1 MSQIKRL
8 QTIDA
13 DTLQSTAYE
22 PVSFVVDDL
31 LPQGL
36 HLLAGAPKIGKSWL
50 ALWLCL
56 CAAQGKPLWTFA
68 TRPCEVLYLCLED
81 SFQRIQSRLFDLTED
96 APPTLHFAVMSQQLH
111 NGLVEQIE
119 QFLKEHPQTRLI
131 VIDTLQRIRTAGN
144 DANPYASDYRDIG
157 VLKALA
163 DKHRI
168 AILLVHHLRKMND
181 DDPMNMISGTT
192 GLSGATDSNFVLR
205 KSKRRENTATLYC
218 TGRDIPYR
226 ELALEFDGEDHV
238 WKLLSD
244 DCEQTEQP
252 SERILFLLSEL
263 LRQQPEISAP
273 AKVLLEKIDPAG
285 AEGLTPNSF
294 SHRIRKSVDALRR
307 NGISVVSAVLS
318 DAKRNEIIEK
328 NPARMLDLPT
338 PQRTVQRI
346 PTRGEVKKLLD
357 ALAKEPRHYRLFY
370 LLSMYTGCRRGE
382 LCALQWSDFTGT
394 QNGLLLTVSRSR
406 SSVPGKGIVEGS
418 TKSGKS
424 REVYL
429 SSDLRGILLTYKRR
443 KQMEADKQ
451 RRRLSPYLFTD
462 EQGQLIH
469 PDTFTKRLRKIYDAI
484 GFPREYHLHTLRH
497 YFVTSLLHCGVDKQT
512 VADLVG
518 HADTGFL
525 ERTYCHPQ
533 QAQKE
538 QAADSMLTM
547 LRPDG
552 GQIFNLAACS
562 PKQRSA

>member
-1 MSQIKRL
+1 MNRL

-13 DTLQSTAYE
+13 GTLQSIAYE

-119 QFLKEHPQTRLI
+119 Q
-131 VIDTLQRIRTAGN
+131 RIRAAGN

-163 DKHRI
+163 DKYRI

-244 DCEQTEQP
+244 DCEQKEQP
-252 SERILFLLSEL
+252 NERILFLLSEL
-263 LRQQPEISAP
+263 LRRQPEISAP
-273 AKVLLEKIDPAG
+273 AKALLEKIDPAG
-285 AEGLTPNSF
+285 VEGLTPNSF

-307 NGISVVSAVLS
+307 NGI
-318 DAKRNEIIEK
+318 
-328 NPARMLDLPT
+328 
-338 PQRTVQRI
+338 
-346 PTRGEVKKLLD
+346 
-357 ALAKEPRHYRLFY
+357 
-370 LLSMYTGCRRGE
+370 
-382 LCALQWSDFTGT
+382 
-394 QNGLLLTVSRSR
+394 TVSFR
-406 SSVPGKGIVEGS
+406 
-418 TKSGKS
+418 KSNGD
-424 REVYL
+424 RL
-429 SSDLRGILLTYKRR
+429 ICLKR
-443 KQMEADKQ
+443 AD
-451 RRRLSPYLFTD
+451 
-462 EQGQLIH
+462 
-469 PDTFTKRLRKIYDAI
+469 
-484 GFPREYHLHTLRH
+484 
-497 YFVTSLLHCGVDKQT
+497 GVDDP
-512 VADLVG
+512 A
-518 HADTGFL
+518 TGNIVTIDPENPPCF
-525 ERTYCHPQ
+525 
-533 QAQKE
+533 
-538 QAADSMLTM
+538 
-547 LRPDG
+547 G
-552 GQIFNLAACS
+552 V
-562 PKQRSA
+562 

>member
-1 MSQIKRL
+1 MNRL

-119 QFLKEHPQTRLI
+119 QFLKEHPQTKLI

-181 DDPMNMISGTT
+181 DDSMNMISGTT

-205 KSKRRENTATLYC
+205 KSQRRENTATLYC

-244 DCEQTEQP
+244 NCEQTEQP
-252 SERILFLLSEL
+252 NERILFLLSEL
-263 LRQQPEISAP
+263 MRDRAEFIGTPTELSAQ
-273 AKVLLEKIDPAG
+273 IDPAG
-285 AEGLTPNSF
+285 SEGITPKKVS
-294 SHRIRKSVDALRR
+294 RLILQSVAALSKIGISAVVRRSNGKRLIELRR
-307 NGISVVSAVLS
+307 AES
-318 DAKRNEIIEK
+318 D
-328 NPARMLDLPT
+328 
-338 PQRTVQRI
+338 
-346 PTRGEVKKLLD
+346 D
-357 ALAKEPRHYRLFY
+357 A
-370 LLSMYTGCRRGE
+370 
-382 LCALQWSDFTGT
+382 QGT
-394 QNGLLLTVSRSR
+394 QAVDPIDPADVS
-406 SSVPGKGIVEGS
+406 
-418 TKSGKS
+418 
-424 REVYL
+424 
-429 SSDLRGILLTYKRR
+429 
-443 KQMEADKQ
+443 
-451 RRRLSPYLFTD
+451 
-462 EQGQLIH
+462 
-469 PDTFTKRLRKIYDAI
+469 
-484 GFPREYHLHTLRH
+484 
-497 YFVTSLLHCGVDKQT
+497 
-512 VADLVG
+512 
-518 HADTGFL
+518 
-525 ERTYCHPQ
+525 
-533 QAQKE
+533 
-538 QAADSMLTM
+538 
-547 LRPDG
+547 G
-552 GQIFNLAACS
+552 GENAPCFAL
-562 PKQRSA
+562 